1 MTRSVT
7 VRVPATS
14 ANLGPGFDALG
25 VALDWVGE
33 ITLSEAAAP
42 VPPAG
47 SMERLALMAAAALF
61 EQAGQP
67 APPLAAEY
75 RGDMPIGRGLGM
87 SAAAFAGGLVAANE
101 WLDSRHPIEDL
112 IPLAVRLEGHGD
124 NIIPTLLGGLCV
136 VASDDGGPVW
146 CRIEP
151 PAGLHLALFVPDFD
165 MPTHESRERLP
176 VSLTRGQAVH
186 NIARAAL
193 VVAAIT
199 QRRYDLLGTATQDIL
214 HQPARATLFPAMLPA
229 LEAARKAGAHG
240 AYLSGGGSTLAAFV
254 TDHAESVAG
263 AMREAS
269 AAHGIDGVT
278 RVVALSG
285 RGAEVVA
292 TVGAR

>member
-1 MTRSVT
+1 MARSVT

-25 VALDWVGE
+25 VALDWAGE
-33 ITLSEAAAP
+33 ITLSEVATAT
-42 VPPAG
+42 VPAG
-47 SMERLALMAAAALF
+47 SMERLALMAVAALF
-61 EQAGQP
+61 EQAGEP
-67 APPLAAEY
+67 APPLAASY
-75 RGDMPIGRGLGM
+75 KGDMPIGRGLGM
-87 SAAAFAGGLVAANE
+87 SAAAFAGGLVAGNALLRRGVT
-101 WLDSRHPIEDL
+101 LDEL
-112 IPLAVRLEGHGD
+112 VPLAVRLEGHAD
-124 NIIPTLLGGLCV
+124 NIVPTLFGGLCV
-136 VASDDGGPVW
+136 VAEDEGATVW

-151 PAGLHLALFVPDFD
+151 PSDLRLALFVPDFD

-193 VVAAIT
+193 VVAAVT

-263 AMREAS
+263 AMREAA
-269 AAHGIDGVT
+269 AAHGVSGVT
-278 RVVALSG
+278 RVVSLSP
-285 RGAEVVA
+285 RGTEVVA

>member
-1 MTRSVT
+1 MARSVT

-25 VALDWVGE
+25 VALDWAGE

-42 VPPAG
+42 TAPAG

-61 EQAGQP
+61 EQAGEP
-67 APPLAAEY
+67 MPPLAAEY

-87 SAAAFAGGLVAANE
+87 SAAAFAGGLVAANALLGRVGVE
-101 WLDSRHPIEDL
+101 SL
-112 IPLAVRLEGHGD
+112 IPLAWHLEGHGD

-136 VASDDGGPVW
+136 VAEDDDGPVW

-151 PAGLHLALFVPDFD
+151 PEDLRVALFVPDFD

-186 NIARAAL
+186 NIARSAL

-240 AYLSGGGSTLAAFV
+240 AYLSSGGSTIAAFV

-263 AMREAS
+263 AMREAA

-278 RVVALSG
+278 RVVSLSP
-285 RGAEVVA
+285 RGAEVVTA
-292 TVGAR
+292 VGAR

>member
-25 VALDWVGE
+25 VALDWAGE
-33 ITLSEAAAP
+33 ITLSEVATPTA
-42 VPPAG
+42 PAG
-47 SMERLALMAAAALF
+47 PMERLALMAATALF
-61 EQAGQP
+61 EQAGEP
-67 APPLAAEY
+67 MPPLAAVY

-87 SAAAFAGGLVAANE
+87 SAAAFAGGLVAANA
-101 WLDSRHPIEDL
+101 LLGRVRVDDL
-112 IPLAVRLEGHGD
+112 IPLAWHLEGHGD
-124 NIIPTLLGGLCV
+124 NIVPTLLGGLCV
-136 VASDDGGPVW
+136 VAEDDDGPVW

-151 PAGLHLALFVPDFD
+151 PDDLRVALFVPDFD

-186 NIARAAL
+186 NIARSAL

-263 AMREAS
+263 AMREAA

-278 RVVALSG
+278 RVVSLSP
-285 RGAEVVA
+285 RGAEVVTA
-292 TVGAR
+292 VGAR

>member
-1 MTRSVT
+1 
-7 VRVPATS
+7 
-14 ANLGPGFDALG
+14 
-25 VALDWVGE
+25 
-33 ITLSEAAAP
+33 
-42 VPPAG
+42 
-47 SMERLALMAAAALF
+47 MERLALMAATALF
-61 EQAGQP
+61 EQAGEP
-67 APPLAAEY
+67 MPPLAAEY

-87 SAAAFAGGLVAANE
+87 SAAAFAGGLVAANALLGRVGVE
-101 WLDSRHPIEDL
+101 SL
-112 IPLAVRLEGHGD
+112 IPLAWQLEGHGD

-136 VASDDGGPVW
+136 VAEDDDGPVW

-151 PAGLHLALFVPDFD
+151 PEDLRVALFVPDFD

-186 NIARAAL
+186 NIARSAL

-254 TDHAESVAG
+254 TNHAESVAG
-263 AMREAS
+263 AMREAA

-278 RVVALSG
+278 RVVSLSP
-285 RGAEVVA
+285 RGTEVVTA
-292 TVGAR
+292 VGAR

>member
-1 MTRSVT
+1 MARSVT

-25 VALDWVGE
+25 VALDWAGE
-33 ITLSEAAAP
+33 ITLSEVAASG
-42 VPPAG
+42 PPPG

-61 EQAGQP
+61 EQAGEP
-67 APPLAAEY
+67 MPPLAAEY
-75 RGDMPIGRGLGM
+75 RGDMPISRGLGM
-87 SAAAFAGGLVAANE
+87 SAAAFAGGLVAANALLTSIPAE
-101 WLDSRHPIEDL
+101 EL
-112 IPLAVRLEGHGD
+112 IPLAWRLEGHGD

-136 VASDDGGPVW
+136 VADDDSGPVW

-151 PAGLHLALFVPDFD
+151 PDDLRVALFVPDFD

-186 NIARAAL
+186 NIARSAL

-254 TDHAESVAG
+254 TEHAESVAG
-263 AMREAS
+263 AMREAA
-269 AAHGIDGVT
+269 AAHGISGVT
-278 RVVALSG
+278 RVVSLSP
-285 RGAEVVA
+285 RGTEVVT

>member
-1 MTRSVT
+1 MARSVT

-25 VALDWVGE
+25 VALDWAGE

-42 VPPAG
+42 TAPAG

-61 EQAGQP
+61 EQAGEP
-67 APPLAAEY
+67 MPPLAAEY

-87 SAAAFAGGLVAANE
+87 SAAAFAGGLVAANALLGRVGVE
-101 WLDSRHPIEDL
+101 SL
-112 IPLAVRLEGHGD
+112 IPLAWHLEGHGD

-136 VASDDGGPVW
+136 VAEDDDGPVW

-151 PAGLHLALFVPDFD
+151 PEDLRVALFVPDFD

-186 NIARAAL
+186 NIARSAL

-240 AYLSGGGSTLAAFV
+240 AYLSGGGSTIAAFV

-263 AMREAS
+263 AMREAA

-278 RVVALSG
+278 RVVSLSP
-285 RGAEVVA
+285 RGAEVVTA
-292 TVGAR
+292 VGAR

>member
-1 MTRSVT
+1 MARSVT

-25 VALDWVGE
+25 VALDWAGE
-33 ITLSEAAAP
+33 ITLSEVADP
-42 VPPAG
+42 VAPAG
-47 SMERLALMAAAALF
+47 SMERLALMAATALF
-61 EQAGQP
+61 EQAGEPMP
-67 APPLAAEY
+67 ALTAEY

-87 SAAAFAGGLVAANE
+87 SAAAFAGGLVAGNA
-101 WLDSRHPIEDL
+101 LLGRVAVEDL
-112 IPLAVRLEGHGD
+112 IPLAWRLEGHGD
-124 NIIPTLLGGLCV
+124 NIVPTLLGGLCV
-136 VASDDGGPVW
+136 VAEDDDGPVW
-146 CRIEP
+146 CRIAP
-151 PAGLHLALFVPDFD
+151 PEDLRVALFVPDFD

-186 NIARAAL
+186 NIARSAL

-263 AMREAS
+263 AMREAA

-278 RVVALSG
+278 RVVSLSP
-285 RGAEVVA
+285 RGAEVVTA
-292 TVGAR
+292 VGAR

>member
-1 MTRSVT
+1 MARSVT

-25 VALDWVGE
+25 VALDWAGE
-33 ITLSEAAAP
+33 ITLSEVPSP
-42 VPPAG
+42 VEPAG
-47 SMERLALMAAAALF
+47 SMERLALMAATALF
-61 EQAGQP
+61 AQAGEP
-67 APPLAAEY
+67 MPPLAAEY

-87 SAAAFAGGLVAANE
+87 SAAAFAGGVVAANE
-101 WLDSRHPIEDL
+101 FVTRAAIEDL
-112 IPLAVRLEGHGD
+112 IPLAFKLEGHGD
-124 NIIPTLLGGLCV
+124 NIIPTLLGGFCV
-136 VASDDGGPVW
+136 VADDDDGPVW

-151 PAGLHLALFVPDFD
+151 PADLRLALFVPDFD

-176 VSLTRGQAVH
+176 KSLTRGQAVH

-199 QRRYDLLGTATQDIL
+199 QHRYNLLGTATQDIL

-254 TDHAESVAG
+254 TDRAESVAG
-263 AMREAS
+263 AMREAA
-269 AAHGIDGVT
+269 AAHGISGVT
-278 RVVALSG
+278 RVVSLSP
-285 RGAEVVA
+285 RGTEVVT

>member
-1 MTRSVT
+1 MARSVT

-25 VALDWVGE
+25 VALDWAGE
-33 ITLSEAAAP
+33 ITLSDVAAP
-42 VPPAG
+42 VAPVG

-61 EQAGQP
+61 DQAGEQM
-67 APPLAAEY
+67 PPLRAEY

-87 SAAAFAGGLVAANE
+87 SAAAFAGGLVAANA
-101 WLDSRHPIEDL
+101 LLNSRHPIEDL
-112 IPLAVRLEGHGD
+112 IPLAVRLEGHAD

-136 VASDDGGPVW
+136 VAEDDGVPIW
-146 CRIEP
+146 CRIAP
-151 PAGLHLALFVPDFD
+151 PDDLHLAIFVPDFD

-176 VSLTRGQAVH
+176 DSLTRGQAVH

-214 HQPARATLFPAMLPA
+214 HQPARATLFPAMNPA
-229 LEAARKAGAHG
+229 LTAARQAGAHG

-254 TDHAESVAG
+254 TEAGESVAG
-263 AMREAS
+263 AMREAA
-269 AAHGIDGVT
+269 AAHGVGGVT
-278 RVVALSG
+278 RVVSLSARGTEVLAMAG
-285 RGAEVVA
+285 R
-292 TVGAR
+292 

>member
-1 MTRSVT
+1 MARSVT

-25 VALDWVGE
+25 VALDWAGE
-33 ITLSEAAAP
+33 ITLSEVAAP
-42 VPPAG
+42 VAPAG

-61 EQAGQP
+61 EQAGQ
-67 APPLAAEY
+67 AMPPLAAGY

-87 SAAAFAGGLVAANE
+87 SAAAFAGGLVAANSL
-101 WLDSRHPIEDL
+101 LDRRHPIEDL

-136 VASDDGGPVW
+136 VADDDGGPVW

-151 PAGLHLALFVPDFD
+151 PDDLRLALFVPDFD

-176 VSLTRGQAVH
+176 VSLSRGQAVH

-254 TDHAESVAG
+254 TERAESVAG
-263 AMREAS
+263 AMREAA
-269 AAHGIDGVT
+269 AAHGVGGVT

>member
-1 MTRSVT
+1 MARSVT

-25 VALDWVGE
+25 VALDWAGE
-33 ITLSEAAAP
+33 ITLSEVAAATA
-42 VPPAG
+42 PAG

-61 EQAGQP
+61 EQAGEP
-67 APPLAAEY
+67 MPPLAAEY

-87 SAAAFAGGLVAANE
+87 SAAAFAGGLVAANALLGRVGVE
-101 WLDSRHPIEDL
+101 SL
-112 IPLAVRLEGHGD
+112 IPLAWQLEGHGD

-136 VASDDGGPVW
+136 VAEDDDGPVW

-151 PAGLHLALFVPDFD
+151 PEDLRVALFVPDFD

-186 NIARAAL
+186 NIARSAL

-240 AYLSGGGSTLAAFV
+240 AYLSGGGSTIAAFV

-263 AMREAS
+263 AMREAA

-278 RVVALSG
+278 RVVSLSP
-285 RGAEVVA
+285 RGAEVVTA
-292 TVGAR
+292 VGAR

>member
-1 MTRSVT
+1 MARSVT

-25 VALDWVGE
+25 VALDWAGE
-33 ITLSEAAAP
+33 ITLSEVAAP
-42 VPPAG
+42 VAPAG
-47 SMERLALMAAAALF
+47 SMERLALMAATALF
-61 EQAGQP
+61 EQAGEP
-67 APPLAAEY
+67 MPPLAAEY

-87 SAAAFAGGLVAANE
+87 SAAAFAGGLVAANA
-101 WLDSRHPIEDL
+101 LLGRVGIEDL
-112 IPLAVRLEGHGD
+112 IPLAWQLEGHGD
-124 NIIPTLLGGLCV
+124 NIVPTLLGGLCV
-136 VASDDGGPVW
+136 VAEDDDGPVW
-146 CRIEP
+146 CRIAP
-151 PAGLHLALFVPDFD
+151 PDDLRLALFVPEFD

-186 NIARAAL
+186 NIARSAL

-263 AMREAS
+263 AMREAA

-278 RVVALSG
+278 RVVSLSP
-285 RGAEVVA
+285 RGAEVVTA
-292 TVGAR
+292 VGAR

>member
-1 MTRSVT
+1 MARSVT

-25 VALDWVGE
+25 VALDWAGE
-33 ITLSEAAAP
+33 VTLSEVAAP
-42 VPPAG
+42 AAPPSG

-61 EQAGQP
+61 EQAGEP
-67 APPLAAEY
+67 MPPLAAKY

-87 SAAAFAGGLVAANE
+87 SAAAFAGGLVAANA
-101 WLDSRHPIEDL
+101 LLKGVPIETL
-112 IPLAVRLEGHGD
+112 IPLAWRLEGHGD

-136 VASDDGGPVW
+136 VADDDGGPVW

-151 PAGLHLALFVPDFD
+151 PDDLRVALFVPDFD

-186 NIARAAL
+186 NIARSAL

-229 LEAARKAGAHG
+229 LEAAQKAGAHG

-254 TDHAESVAG
+254 TEHGESVAG
-263 AMREAS
+263 AMREA
-269 AAHGIDGVT
+269 AAAYGISGVT
-278 RVVALSG
+278 RVVSLSV
-285 RGAEVVA
+285 RGTEVVT

>member
-1 MTRSVT
+1 MARSVT

-25 VALDWVGE
+25 VALDWAGE
-33 ITLSEAAAP
+33 ITLSEVAAP
-42 VPPAG
+42 VLPAG
-47 SMERLALMAAAALF
+47 SMERLALMAATALF
-61 EQAGQP
+61 EQAGQST
-67 APPLAAEY
+67 PPLAAEY

-87 SAAAFAGGLVAANE
+87 SAAAFAGGLVAANSL
-101 WLDSRHPIEDL
+101 LDGQHPVEDF
-112 IPLAVRLEGHGD
+112 IPLAVRLEGHAD

-136 VASDDGGPVW
+136 VAEDDGGPVW

-151 PAGLHLALFVPDFD
+151 PDDLRLALFVPDFD

-199 QRRYDLLGTATQDIL
+199 QRRYDLLATATQDIL

-254 TDHAESVAG
+254 TGHAESVAG
-263 AMREAS
+263 AMREAA
-269 AAHGIDGVT
+269 AAHGISGVT
-278 RVVALSG
+278 RVVSLSG
-285 RGAEVVA
+285 RGTEVVA
-292 TVGAR
+292 AVGAR

>member
-1 MTRSVT
+1 MARSVT

-25 VALDWVGE
+25 VALDWAGE
-33 ITLSEAAAP
+33 ITLSEVAAP
-42 VPPAG
+42 VAPAG
-47 SMERLALMAAAALF
+47 SMERLALMAATAHF
-61 EQAGQP
+61 EQAGEP
-67 APPLAAEY
+67 MPPLAAEY

-87 SAAAFAGGLVAANE
+87 SAAAFAGGLVAANA
-101 WLDSRHPIEDL
+101 LLGRMKVEDL
-112 IPLAVRLEGHGD
+112 IPLAWHLEGHGD

-136 VASDDGGPVW
+136 VAEDDDGPVW

-151 PAGLHLALFVPDFD
+151 PDDLRLALFVPEFD

-186 NIARAAL
+186 NIARSAL

-263 AMREAS
+263 AMREAA
-269 AAHGIDGVT
+269 AAHGVDGVT
-278 RVVALSG
+278 RVVSLSP
-285 RGAEVVA
+285 RGAEVVTA
-292 TVGAR
+292 VGAR

>member
-1 MTRSVT
+1 MASSVT

-25 VALDWVGE
+25 VALDWAGE
-33 ITLSEAAAP
+33 ITLSEVAAP
-42 VPPAG
+42 VAPAG

-61 EQAGQP
+61 EQAGEP
-67 APPLAAEY
+67 MPPLAAKY

-87 SAAAFAGGLVAANE
+87 SAAAFAGGLVAANALLGRVAVE
-101 WLDSRHPIEDL
+101 SL
-112 IPLAVRLEGHGD
+112 IPLAWHLEGHGD

-136 VASDDGGPVW
+136 VAEDDDGPVW

-151 PAGLHLALFVPDFD
+151 PEDLRVALFVPDFA

-176 VSLTRGQAVH
+176 VSLTRGQAVY
-186 NIARAAL
+186 NIARSAL

-263 AMREAS
+263 AMREAA

-278 RVVALSG
+278 RVVSLSP
-285 RGAEVVA
+285 RGAEVVTA
-292 TVGAR
+292 VGAR

>member
-1 MTRSVT
+1 MPRSVT

-25 VALDWVGE
+25 VALDWAGE
-33 ITLSEAAAP
+33 VTLAEVATP
-42 VPPAG
+42 VAPAG
-47 SMERLALMAAAALF
+47 SMERLALMAAAAFF

-67 APPLAAEY
+67 LPPLAATY

-87 SAAAFAGGLVAANE
+87 SAAAFAGGLVAANA
-101 WLDSRHPIEDL
+101 LSGTPHPVEDL

-124 NIIPTLLGGLCV
+124 NIVPTLLGGLCV
-136 VASDDGGPVW
+136 VAEDDGGPVW

-151 PAGLHLALFVPDFD
+151 PDDLHLALFVPDFD

-176 VSLTRGQAVH
+176 KSLSRGQAVH

-199 QRRYDLLGTATQDIL
+199 QRRYDLLATATEDIL

-254 TDHAESVAG
+254 TRDGEHVAG
-263 AMREAS
+263 AMREAA
-269 AAHGIDGVT
+269 AAHGVGGVT

-285 RGAEVVA
+285 RGTEVVS

>member
-1 MTRSVT
+1 MARSVT

-25 VALDWVGE
+25 VALDWAGE
-33 ITLSEAAAP
+33 ITLSEVAAP
-42 VPPAG
+42 VVPAG
-47 SMERLALMAAAALF
+47 SMERLALMAATALF
-61 EQAGQP
+61 AQAGESM
-67 APPLAAEY
+67 PPLAAAY

-101 WLDSRHPIEDL
+101 FVSRATIEDL
-112 IPLAVRLEGHGD
+112 IPLAVKLEGHGD

-136 VASDDGGPVW
+136 VAEDDDGPVW

-151 PAGLHLALFVPDFD
+151 PADLRLALFVPDFD

-176 VSLTRGQAVH
+176 KSLTRGQAVH

-199 QRRYDLLGTATQDIL
+199 QRRYDLLGPATQDIL

-254 TDHAESVAG
+254 TDRAEAVAG
-263 AMREAS
+263 AMREAV
-269 AAHGIDGVT
+269 AAHGISGVT
-278 RVVALSG
+278 RVVSLSP
-285 RGAEVVA
+285 RGTEVL
-292 TVGAR
+292 TTEGAR

>member
-1 MTRSVT
+1 MARSVT

-25 VALDWVGE
+25 VALDWAGE
-33 ITLSEAAAP
+33 ITLSEVAAP
-42 VPPAG
+42 VAPAS

-61 EQAGQP
+61 EQAGEP
-67 APPLAAEY
+67 MPPLAAEY

-87 SAAAFAGGLVAANE
+87 SAAAFAGGLVAANALLGRVE
-101 WLDSRHPIEDL
+101 VESL
-112 IPLAVRLEGHGD
+112 IPLAWHLEGHGD

-136 VASDDGGPVW
+136 VAEDDDGPVW

-151 PAGLHLALFVPDFD
+151 PENLRVALFVPDFD
-165 MPTHESRERLP
+165 MPTHESRDRLP

-186 NIARAAL
+186 NIARSAL

-229 LEAARKAGAHG
+229 LEAARTAGAHG

-254 TDHAESVAG
+254 TDYAESVAG
-263 AMREAS
+263 AMREAA

-278 RVVALSG
+278 RVVSLSP
-285 RGAEVVA
+285 RGAEVVTA
-292 TVGAR
+292 VGAR

>member
-1 MTRSVT
+1 MARSVT

-25 VALDWVGE
+25 VALDWTGE
-33 ITLSEAAAP
+33 ITLSEVAAP
-42 VPPAG
+42 VPPPG

-61 EQAGQP
+61 DQAGEP
-67 APPLAAEY
+67 MPPLAAEY

-87 SAAAFAGGLVAANE
+87 SAAAFAGGLVAANSL
-101 WLDSRHPIEDL
+101 LDRRHPIEDF
-112 IPLAVRLEGHGD
+112 IPLAVRLEGHAD

-136 VASDDGGPVW
+136 VADDDGGPVW

-151 PAGLHLALFVPDFD
+151 PDDLRLALFVPDFD

-199 QRRYDLLGTATQDIL
+199 QRRYDLLATATQDIL
-214 HQPARATLFPAMLPA
+214 HQPARATLFPAMNPA
-229 LEAARKAGAHG
+229 LTAARQAGAHG

-263 AMREAS
+263 AMQEAA

-278 RVVALSG
+278 RVVSLSG
-285 RGAEVVA
+285 RGTEVVA

>member
-25 VALDWVGE
+25 VALDWAGE
-33 ITLSEAAAP
+33 ITLSEVAAATA
-42 VPPAG
+42 PAG

-61 EQAGQP
+61 EQAGEP
-67 APPLAAEY
+67 MPPLAAEY

-87 SAAAFAGGLVAANE
+87 SAAAFAGGLVAANALLGRVGVE
-101 WLDSRHPIEDL
+101 SL
-112 IPLAVRLEGHGD
+112 IPLAWQLEGHGD

-136 VASDDGGPVW
+136 VAEDDDGPVW

-151 PAGLHLALFVPDFD
+151 PEDLRVALFVPDFD

-186 NIARAAL
+186 NIARSAL

-254 TDHAESVAG
+254 TNHAESVAG
-263 AMREAS
+263 AMREAA

-278 RVVALSG
+278 RVVSLSP
-285 RGAEVVA
+285 RGTEVVTA
-292 TVGAR
+292 VGAR

>member
-1 MTRSVT
+1 MARSVT

-25 VALDWVGE
+25 VALDWAGE
-33 ITLSEAAAP
+33 ITLSEVAAP
-42 VPPAG
+42 TAPAG

-61 EQAGQP
+61 EQAGEP
-67 APPLAAEY
+67 MPPLAAEY

-87 SAAAFAGGLVAANE
+87 SAAAFAGGLVAANALLGRVGVE
-101 WLDSRHPIEDL
+101 GL
-112 IPLAVRLEGHGD
+112 IPLAWHLEGHGD

-136 VASDDGGPVW
+136 VAEDDDGPVW

-151 PAGLHLALFVPDFD
+151 PEDLRLALFVPDFD

-186 NIARAAL
+186 NIARSAL

-263 AMREAS
+263 AMREAA

-278 RVVALSG
+278 RVVSLSP
-285 RGAEVVA
+285 RGAEVVTA
-292 TVGAR
+292 VGAR

>member
-1 MTRSVT
+1 MARSVT

-25 VALDWVGE
+25 VALDWAGE
-33 ITLSEAAAP
+33 ITLTEVTTAP
-42 VPPAG
+42 VPAG
-47 SMERLALMAAAALF
+47 SMERLALMAAAALY

-67 APPLAAEY
+67 MPPLVAEY

-87 SAAAFAGGLVAANE
+87 SAAAFAGGLVAANA
-101 WLDSRHPIEDL
+101 LVGGVAIEAL
-112 IPLAVRLEGHGD
+112 VPLAVRLEGHGD

-136 VASDDGGPVW
+136 VADDEGPVW

-151 PAGLHLALFVPDFD
+151 PADLKLALFVPDFD

-186 NIARAAL
+186 NIARSAL

-199 QRRYDLLGTATQDIL
+199 QHRYDLLGTATQDIL
-214 HQPARATLFPAMLPA
+214 HQPARSTLFPAMLPA

-254 TDHAESVAG
+254 TDHGESVAG
-263 AMREAS
+263 AMREAA
-269 AAHGIDGVT
+269 AAHGIDGVA
-278 RVVALSG
+278 RVVALSS
-285 RGAEVVA
+285 RGTEVVT

>member
-1 MTRSVT
+1 MARSVT

-25 VALDWVGE
+25 VALDWAGE
-33 ITLSEAAAP
+33 ITLSEVAAP

-47 SMERLALMAAAALF
+47 SMERLTLIAAAALF
-61 EQAGQP
+61 EQAGMP
-67 APPLAAEY
+67 VPPLAAEY

-87 SAAAFAGGLVAANE
+87 SAAAFAAGLVAANE
-101 WLDSRHPIEDL
+101 MLGLVGVDGL
-112 IPLAVRLEGHGD
+112 VPLAVRLEGHGD

-136 VASDDGGPVW
+136 VAEDDDGPVW

-151 PAGLHLALFVPDFD
+151 PDDLQLALFIPDFD
-165 MPTHESRERLP
+165 MPTHESRARLP

-193 VVAAIT
+193 MVAAIT
-199 QRRYDLLGTATQDIL
+199 QRRYDLLHTATQDIL
-214 HQPARATLFPAMLPA
+214 HQPARATLFPAMDPA
-229 LEAARKAGAHG
+229 LTAARRAGAHG

-263 AMREAS
+263 AMREA
-269 AAHGIDGVT
+269 AAVHGISGVT
-278 RVVALSG
+278 RVVSLSG
-285 RGAEVVA
+285 RGTEVVTA
-292 TVGAR
+292 VGAR

>member
-1 MTRSVT
+1 MARSVT

-25 VALDWVGE
+25 VALDWAGE
-33 ITLSEAAAP
+33 ITLSEVAAATA
-42 VPPAG
+42 PAG

-61 EQAGQP
+61 EQAGEP
-67 APPLAAEY
+67 MPPLAAEY

-87 SAAAFAGGLVAANE
+87 SAAAFAGGLVAANALLGRVGVE
-101 WLDSRHPIEDL
+101 SL
-112 IPLAVRLEGHGD
+112 IPLAWQLEGHGD

-136 VASDDGGPVW
+136 VAEDDDGTVW

-151 PAGLHLALFVPDFD
+151 PEDLRVALFVPDFD

-186 NIARAAL
+186 NIARSAL

-254 TDHAESVAG
+254 TNHAESVAG
-263 AMREAS
+263 AMREAA

-278 RVVALSG
+278 RVVSLSP
-285 RGAEVVA
+285 RGTEVVTA
-292 TVGAR
+292 VGAR